1 MNNELAKQLIKLKS
15 LTLIKYIS
23 FGLKMML
30 ELCIKQTFINKGN

>member
-1 MNNELAKQLIKLKS
+1 MNNELAKQLIKIKS

-30 ELCIKQTFINKGN
+30 ELCIKQTFINKEN